1 MALRPRSLAAI
12 PPTLRSLLVA
22 HLAPT
27 HPTRHTSSFPT
38 LPIQRRTVS
47 TAAPPNPGESLL
59 DLWASPSAQI
69 TPPPNPFAKPT
80 LSAPWAPAHDL
91 RAANDFFLV
100 KKPEFLYSA
109 VSWRSH
115 EVNYY
120 VPEVCVLGCSN
131 AGKSTFINALL
142 GSQLARRSWKPG
154 STREMNA
161 YATGPVTKR
170 KVVKNLNVKGGA
182 SKMDRLRGLVLMDT
196 PGYGYNSIK
205 AWGDQIEEY
214 LQRRTMLK
222 GVVLLLRGDIPLT
235 NWDCEVLRFLAH
247 MGKRTTIILTRAD
260 RCGEGTWRQVCIER
274 YAQIAEVLDGQG
286 AKGKKKKDL
295 DLEAADWTPEVC
307 LTAAGMADGG
317 MVKRGKLKKTPVRDE
332 AGMGG
337 ARIAVLRLAGVM
349 GPEAENKEPAPEPW
363 VGKTISWDDIPIK
376 GA

>member
-1 MALRPRSLAAI
+1 MVFRRSLAAI
-12 PPTLRSLLVA
+12 PPPLRTL
-22 HLAPT
+22 LAPA
-27 HPTRHTSSFPT
+27 HPIRHISTPRT
-38 LPIQRRTVS
+38 LSIHKRAVS
-47 TAAPPNPGESLL
+47 TAAPPAPGASLL

-69 TPPPNPFAKPT
+69 TPPPNPFLEPT
-80 LSAPWAPAHDL
+80 LSAPWAPEHDL
-91 RAANDFFLV
+91 RAANDFFLA

-161 YATGPVTKR
+161 YAAGPVVQR
-170 KVVKNLNVKGGA
+170 KVVKNVNVKGGA

-205 AWGDQIEEY
+205 EWGDQIEDY

-235 NWDCEVLRFLAH
+235 DWDCEVLRFLAE
-247 MGKRTTIILTRAD
+247 MRKRTTIILTRAD
-260 RCGEGTWRQVCIER
+260 RCGEGTWRQVCMER
-274 YAQIAEVLDGQG
+274 YNQIAKVLDGRD
-286 AKGKKKKDL
+286 AKGKKKKKDL
-295 DLEAADWTPEVC
+295 VLEEGDWTPEVC

-317 MVKRGKLKKTPVRDE
+317 MVKKAKLKKTHVRDE

-337 ARIAVLRLAGVM
+337 ARIAVLRLAGVL

>member
-12 PPTLRSLLVA
+12 PPTLRSLLAPA
-22 HLAPT
+22 HPPRHMPALRAVPT
-27 HPTRHTSSFPT
+27 
-38 LPIQRRTVS
+38 QRRTVATVAS
-47 TAAPPNPGESLL
+47 PPAPGESLL
-59 DLWASPSAQI
+59 DLWAAPSAQI
-69 TPPPNPFAKPT
+69 TPAPNPFSSPT
-80 LSAPWAPAHDL
+80 LSAPWAAEQDV

-109 VSWRSH
+109 TSWRSH

-131 AGKSTFINALL
+131 AGKSTFINSLL

-161 YATGPVTKR
+161 YAAGPVTRR

-214 LQRRTMLK
+214 LERRTMLK

-235 NWDCEVLRFLAH
+235 TWDGEVLRFLAR

-260 RCGEGTWRQVCIER
+260 RCGEGTWRRVCMER
-274 YAQIAEVLDGQG
+274 YAQISEVLDGRN

-295 DLEAADWTPEVC
+295 DLEDADWTPEVC

-317 MVKRGKLKKTPVRDE
+317 IVKKGKLKKTHVRDE

-337 ARIAVLRLAGVM
+337 ARIAVLRLAGVQ

-363 VGKTISWDDIPIK
+363 VGKTISWDDIPVK
-376 GA
+376 GP